1 MFYKF
6 LYKKVCFTNF
16 FLYIYKKSKYFKYFS
31 MCINIYK
38 ILLVL
43 NS

>member
-1 MFYKF
+1 MFYK
-6 LYKKVCFTNF
+6 VIF
-16 FLYIYKKSKYFKYFS
+16 FIFFIYIYKKVSYFKYFS